1 MWKSTARERQAHLG
15 ESRVAVLCREKGR
28 EGRGERGIRCS
39 SLEARKYKR
48 GKLTKM
54 VGFYGEEQAWPLGCQ
69 VPGRRLGTP
78 ARRAL

>member
-1 MWKSTARERQAHLG
+1 MVVKRHMKSFVTMTWKQ
-15 ESRVAVLCREKGR
+15 KGR